1 MAMMT
6 STFTYNWKL
15 ILLNKF
21 GEYMYTAQNYVD
33 IQWWTGILRKKYSKG
48 HNFDENRPAW
58 M

>member
-6 STFTYNWKL
+6 STCTYNWKL

-21 GEYMYTAQNYVD
+21 GEYMYTAKNYVD
-33 IQWWTGILRKKYSKG
+33 IQWTGILRKKYSKD
-48 HNFDENRPAW
+48 HNFDENRRAW